1 MNVTYPDDYTDYDKA
16 MYDTLMLQGQA
27 YIGKKIHK
35 NDAFLLD
42 LAAKATI
49 NKIKNNS
56 HCMTEEEI
64 ELSRKMHKE
73 AMETLEHTT
82 PEGLYPEG
90 EHPLERNQS
99 NIIQNEDIIEV

>member
-16 MYDTLMLQGQA
+16 MYDTLISQGQA

-35 NDAFLLD
+35 NDSFLLD

-49 NKIKNNS
+49 NKMKKNS
-56 HCMTEEEI
+56 HCMTDEEI
-64 ELSRKMHKE
+64 ENARNLHKS

-82 PEGLYPEG
+82 PEGLYAEG
-90 EHPLERNQS
+90 QHPLELNPLV
-99 NIIQNEDIIEV
+99 IQNQEITEV